1 MIYGQLR
8 AFMNANLRVTRFAV
22 PLAFRFLP
30 LAGLLLLS
38 IMVLSSN
45 GTAQAQATESRKVK
59 TRVDPEYPEL
69 ARRLNLKGVVRVQVT
84 VAPGGNVKDVKELG
98 GNPVLL
104 DALIRAV
111 KKWKY
116 EPADKESVVE
126 VKFDFTGS

>member
-1 MIYGQLR
+1 
-8 AFMNANLRVTRFAV
+8 MNANLRVTRFAV